1 MLFNSPEYLVFYLA
15 VLTLCWATVGWPRLR
30 IWVLLLGSYYF
41 YASNNHELILLLIFT
56 THVDWLAGLCIS
68 RAKSPRA
75 RKLWLAASM
84 SLNVGMLAYF
94 KYVNF
99 FAASAA
105 ALAEHLG
112 LHLGWVD
119 LNVILPVGIS
129 FYTFQSMTYTIDVY
143 RRVIPAETNWCR
155 FAFFVAYFPHLIAG
169 PIVRAS
175 VFMHQIG
182 EHPRLDAEALDE
194 ALMRIFRGLFKKIVL
209 ADFLAR
215 YADVAFDHPAG
226 VGFVTAWVGVY
237 AFAFQI
243 YFDFSGYTDL
253 ALGCA
258 RLMGFRLSENF
269 SRPYAAGSFSDFWRR
284 WHMTLSA
291 WLRDYLY
298 IPLGGS
304 RTGSRARDLVNLM
317 LTMTLCGLWHGAA
330 WTFVFW
336 GAMHGA
342 LLALERWLG
351 MNRDRSPAPAWRALL
366 VFHLAALT
374 WLPFRARDF
383 GSLVAY
389 AQELFN
395 LKASG
400 PFTVGM
406 LAVLVIAAGGWLA
419 QYWSGRW
426 RLAHAFLGLSLP
438 VRASAYA
445 LCWALAMIM
454 GSGGAKSFIYFQ
466 F

>member
-1 MLFNSPEYLVFYLA
+1 VLFNSFEYLVFYLIILA
-15 VLTLCWATVGWPRLR
+15 LCWATVGWPRLR
-30 IWVLLLGSYYF
+30 VWVLLLGSYYF
-41 YASNNHELILLLIFT
+41 YASNNHWLILLLIFT
-56 THVDWLAGLCIS
+56 THVDWLAGLYIS
-68 RAKSPRA
+68 RTQSPKA

-84 SLNVGMLAYF
+84 TLNVGMLAYF

-99 FAASAA
+99 FAASASS
-105 ALAEHLG
+105 LAEHLG

-143 RRVIPAETNWCR
+143 RRVIPAEKNWCR

-175 VFMHQIG
+175 VFLHQIG
-182 EHPRLDAEALDE
+182 ETPRLDADALDE

-215 YADVAFDHPAG
+215 YADAAFDHPAG
-226 VGFVTAWVGVY
+226 AGFVAAWVGVY

-269 SRPYAAGSFSDFWRR
+269 DRPYAAGSFSDFWRR
-284 WHMTLSA
+284 WHITLSA

-304 RTGSRARDLVNLM
+304 RTGSGPRNLVNLM
-317 LTMTLCGLWHGAA
+317 VTMTLCGLWHGAA
-330 WTFVFW
+330 WTFVLW
-336 GAMHGA
+336 GAMHGT
-342 LLALERWLG
+342 LLAAERWLG
-351 MNRDRSPAPAWRALL
+351 LSRDRSPAPAWRSLL
-366 VFHLAALT
+366 LFHLVALM
-374 WLPFRARDF
+374 WVPFRARDF
-383 GSLVAY
+383 GAAAAY
-389 AQELFN
+389 ARELVGF
-395 LKASG
+395 APSE

-406 LAVLVIAAGGWLA
+406 LAVLVISAAGWLA
-419 QYWSGRW
+419 QYWSGRA
-426 RLAHAFLGLSLP
+426 RLAHAFLRLP
-438 VRASAYA
+438 LAVRAGAYA
-445 LCWALAMIM
+445 VCWALVMVFN
-454 GSGGAKSFIYFQ
+454 SGGAKSFIYFQ